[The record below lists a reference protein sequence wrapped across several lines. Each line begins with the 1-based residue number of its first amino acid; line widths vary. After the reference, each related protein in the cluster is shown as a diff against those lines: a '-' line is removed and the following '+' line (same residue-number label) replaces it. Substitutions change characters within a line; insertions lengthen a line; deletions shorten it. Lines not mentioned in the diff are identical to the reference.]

1 MVSSSVLGSLSRAVF
16 LMSTHVTNRADSATY
31 ASHTVDGLK
40 ALQTWYNTETGLWDT
55 TGWWNSA
62 NCLTVLADFALL
74 DPTASASLNIPGIV
88 QNTYEQAQKTP
99 VQAVKKL
106 SAAGLP
112 ISTYTRLNTKVTKR
126 SEIEKRGFDN
136 FLNDYYDDEGWW
148 ALAMIHS
155 HDLGVQGL
163 GDQQY
168 LQAAVEIF
176 EDMKKGNSTCGGIF
190 WSKVGTYT
198 NAIAN
203 ELYLSVAASLANRIP
218 DRKDYFLDTALTQW
232 NWFKNSGLING
243 DNLINDGLTDDCKNN
258 GMQTWT
264 YNQGVILGGLVELH
278 QATGDQSLL
287 TEAQTIAAAA
297 ISHLSK
303 DGILS
308 DGCEPNCGSDGSQ
321 FKGVFMRNLH
331 YLQKA
336 APMDPIK
343 NFLLTNADTI
353 WAKNRNAQNMLGGSW
368 DGPYTNATAG
378 TQSSALDTLVAAA
391 AVA

>member
-1 MVSSSVLGSLSRAVF
+1 MVSSTFIGSLASRAIF
-16 LMSTHVTNRADSATY
+16 LMSSHIGGRADSATY
-31 ASHTVDGLK
+31 ASHTVD
-40 ALQTWYNTETGLWDT
+40 ALGTLQQWYNRDTGLWDT

-62 NCLTVLADFALL
+62 NCLTVLADFAIV
-74 DPTASASLNIPGIV
+74 DESASNSLNIPEII
-88 QNTYEQAQKTP
+88 QNTYDQAQKTT
-99 VQAVKKL
+99 VQAKKTL

-112 ISTYTRLNTKVTKR
+112 ISSYTRVPKR
-126 SEIEKRGFDN
+126 AVIGERGFDN

-148 ALAMIHS
+148 ALAMIRS
-155 HDLGVQGL
+155 YDVGVQGL

-176 EDMKKGNSTCGGIF
+176 EDMKKGNSTCGGIY

-218 DRKDYFLDTALTQW
+218 SRKGYFLDIANTQW
-232 NWFKNSGLING
+232 NWFKNSGLINS
-243 DNLINDGLTDDCKNN
+243 DNLINDGLTDACKNN

-264 YNQGVILGGLVELH
+264 YNQGVVLGGLVELS
-278 QATGDQSLL
+278 QATGDKSLL
-287 TEAQTIAAAA
+287 DEANTIATAA
-297 ISHLSK
+297 ITKLSK

-308 DGCEPNCGSDGSQ
+308 DGCEPNCGTDGSQ
-321 FKGVFMRNLH
+321 FKGIFMRNLH

-336 APMDPIK
+336 APSEPIR

-353 WAKNRNAQNMLGGSW
+353 WDKNRNDQNQLGATW
-368 DGPYTNATAG
+368 QGPFQDPTAG
-378 TQSSALDTLVAAA
+378 TQSSALDVLVGAA

>member
-1 MVSSSVLGSLSRAVF
+1 MVSSSFVGSLASRAIF
-16 LMSTHVTNRADSATY
+16 LMSSHINRADQATY

-40 ALQTWYNTETGLWDT
+40 ALQTWYNRETGLWDT

-62 NCLTVLADFALL
+62 NCLTVLADFALV
-74 DPTASASLNIPGIV
+74 DPAASISLNIPEII
-88 QNTYEQAQKTP
+88 QNTYDQAQKTQ
-99 VQAVKKL
+99 VQATKIL
-106 SAAGLP
+106 SPIGLP
-112 ISTYTRLNTKVTKR
+112 ISTYVRVPVSKR
-126 SEIEKRGFDN
+126 AEIGKRGFDN

-155 HDLGVQGL
+155 HDVGVKGI

-168 LQAAVEIF
+168 IQAAVEIF
-176 EDMKKGNSTCGGIF
+176 EDMKGGNSTCGGIF
-190 WSKVGTYT
+190 WSKVTPYT

-203 ELYLSVAASLANRIP
+203 ELYLAVAASLANRIP
-218 DRKDYFLDTALTQW
+218 SRKDYFLDIAQTQW
-232 NWFKNSGLING
+232 NWFKNSGLINK

-264 YNQGVILGGLVELH
+264 YNQGVILGGLVELSK
-278 QATGDQSLL
+278 ATGDKSLL
-287 TEAQTIAAAA
+287 TTAQTIASAA
-297 ISHLSK
+297 ITKLSK
-303 DGILS
+303 DGILFE
-308 DGCEPNCGSDGSQ
+308 GCEPNCGSDGAQ

-331 YLQKA
+331 YLQEA
-336 APMDPIK
+336 APMEPIK

-353 WAKNRNAQNMLGGSW
+353 WAKNRNDKNQLGTTW
-368 DGPYTNATAG
+368 AGPFGNATAG

>member
-1 MVSSSVLGSLSRAVF
+1 MVSSSLIGSLASRAVF
-16 LMSTHVTNRADSATY
+16 LMSSHIGSRADSATY
-31 ASHTVDGLK
+31 ASHTVDALNT
-40 ALQTWYNTETGLWDT
+40 LQTWYNRETGLWDT

-62 NCLTVLADFALL
+62 NCLTVLADFAVI
-74 DPTASASLNIPGIV
+74 DPAASDALNIPEII
-88 QNTYEQAQKTP
+88 QNTYDQAQKTP
-99 VQAVKKL
+99 VQATKVL
-106 SAAGLP
+106 SAQGLP
-112 ISTYTRLNTKVTKR
+112 ISTYSRLSKR
-126 SEIEKRGFDN
+126 EIEKRGFDN

-155 HDLGVQGL
+155 YDLGVQGI

-190 WSKVGTYT
+190 WSKVTPYT

-203 ELYLSVAASLANRIP
+203 ELFLSVAASLANRIP
-218 DRKDYFLDTALTQW
+218 DRKDYFLDVAQTQW

-264 YNQGVILGGLVELH
+264 YNQGVILGGLVELSK
-278 QATGDQSLL
+278 ATGDRSLI
-287 TEAQTIAAAA
+287 TQAQTIAAAA
-297 ISHLSK
+297 ITKLSK
-303 DGILS
+303 DGILFE
-308 DGCEPNCGSDGSQ
+308 GCEPNCGSDGSQ
-321 FKGVFMRNLH
+321 FKGIFMRNLH

-353 WAKNRNAQNMLGGSW
+353 WANNRNNQNQLGGMW
-368 DGPYTNATAG
+368 EGPYTNATAG
-378 TQSSALDTLVAAA
+378 TQSSALDVLVAAA

>member
-1 MVSSSVLGSLSRAVF
+1 MVSSSFIGSLASRAVF
-16 LMSTHVTNRADSATY
+16 LMSSHISSRADSATY
-31 ASHTVDGLK
+31 ASHTVDGLNT
-40 ALQTWYNTETGLWDT
+40 LQTWYNRETGLWDT

-62 NCLTVLADFALL
+62 NCLTVLADFAII
-74 DPTASASLNIPGIV
+74 DPAASDALNIPEII
-88 QNTYEQAQKTP
+88 QNTYDQAQKTP
-99 VQAVKKL
+99 VQATKVL

-112 ISTYTRLNTKVTKR
+112 ISTYTRLSLSKR
-126 SEIEKRGFDN
+126 EIEKRGFDN

-155 HDLGVQGL
+155 YDVGVRGI

-168 LQAAVEIF
+168 LQAAVDIF

-190 WSKVGTYT
+190 WSKVTPYT

-203 ELYLSVAASLANRIP
+203 ELFLSVAASLANRIP
-218 DRKDYFLDTALTQW
+218 DRKDYFLDIAQTQW

-264 YNQGVILGGLVELH
+264 YNQGVILGGLVELST
-278 QATGDQSLL
+278 ATGDRSLL
-287 TEAQTIAAAA
+287 TQAQTIASAA
-297 ISHLSK
+297 ISRLSK
-303 DGILS
+303 DGILFE
-308 DGCEPNCGSDGSQ
+308 GCEPNCGSDGSQ
-321 FKGVFMRNLH
+321 FKGIFMRNLH

-353 WAKNRNAQNMLGGSW
+353 WANNRNDQNQLGGTW
-368 DGPYTNATAG
+368 EGPYTNATAG
-378 TQSSALDTLVAAA
+378 TQSSALDVLVAAA

>member
-1 MVSSSVLGSLSRAVF
+1 MVSSSVIGSLASRAVF
-16 LMSTHVTNRADSATY
+16 LMSSHITSRADSATY
-31 ASHTVDGLK
+31 ASHTVD
-40 ALQTWYNTETGLWDT
+40 ALNTLQQWYNRETGLWDT

-74 DPTASASLNIPGIV
+74 DPSASDSLMIPEII
-88 QNTYEQAQKTP
+88 QNTYDQAQKTP
-99 VQAVKKL
+99 VQATKIL
-106 SAAGLP
+106 SAQGLP
-112 ISTYTRLNTKVTKR
+112 VSSYVRVSKTKR
-126 SEIEKRGFDN
+126 SEIVKRGFDN

-155 HDLGVQGL
+155 HDVGVKGI

-168 LQAAVEIF
+168 LQAAVDIF

-190 WSKVGTYT
+190 WSKVTPYT

-218 DRKDYFLDTALTQW
+218 SRKDYFLDTAKAQW
-232 NWFKNSGLING
+232 NWFKNSGLINK

-264 YNQGVILGGLVELH
+264 YNQGVILGGLVELS
-278 QATGDQSLL
+278 QATGDKSLL
-287 TEAQTIAAAA
+287 TEAQTIASAA
-297 ISHLSK
+297 ITKLSK
-303 DGILS
+303 DGILYE
-308 DGCEPNCGSDGSQ
+308 GCEPNCGSDGSQ
-321 FKGVFMRNLH
+321 FKGIFMRNLH

-336 APMDPIK
+336 APLDPIK

-353 WAKNRNAQNMLGGSW
+353 WAKNRNAQNQLGGTW
-368 DGPYTNATAG
+368 EGPYTNATAG
-378 TQSSALDTLVAAA
+378 TQSSALDVLVAAA

>member
-1 MVSSSVLGSLSRAVF
+1 MSSHITS
-16 LMSTHVTNRADSATY
+16 RADSATY
-31 ASHTVDGLK
+31 ASHTIDALN
-40 ALQTWYNTETGLWDT
+40 ALQQWYNRETGLWDT

-62 NCLTVLADFALL
+62 NCLTVLADFAVL
-74 DPTASASLNIPGIV
+74 DPTASNTLNIPEII
-88 QNTYEQAQKTP
+88 QNTYDQAQKTP
-99 VQAVKKL
+99 VQASKVM
-106 SAAGLP
+106 SPAGLP
-112 ISTYTRLNTKVTKR
+112 ISTYTRQTKR

-155 HDLGVQGL
+155 YDVGVMGI

-168 LQAAVEIF
+168 LQAAVDIF

-190 WSKVGTYT
+190 WSKVTPYT

-218 DRKDYFLDTALTQW
+218 SRKAYFLDTAQAQW
-232 NWFKNSGLING
+232 NWFKNSGLINK

-287 TEAQTIAAAA
+287 TEAQTIAASA
-297 ISHLSK
+297 IQHLTK
-303 DGILS
+303 DGILYE
-308 DGCEPNCGSDGSQ
+308 GCEPNCGSDGSQ

-353 WAKNRNAQNMLGGSW
+353 WANNRNAQNELGGTW
-368 DGPYTNATAG
+368 EGPYTNATAG
-378 TQSSALDTLVAAA
+378 TQSSALDVLVAAA

>member
-1 MVSSSVLGSLSRAVF
+1 MVSSSLVGSLASRAVF
-16 LMSTHVTNRADSATY
+16 LMSSHISSRADQATY

-40 ALQTWYNTETGLWDT
+40 ALQTWYNRETGLWDT

-62 NCLTVLADFALL
+62 NCLTVLADFAIA
-74 DPTASASLNIPGIV
+74 DPAASDSLMIPEII
-88 QNTYEQAQKTP
+88 QNTYDQAQKTP
-99 VQAVKKL
+99 VQATKVL
-106 SAAGLP
+106 GISGLP
-112 ISTYTRLNTKVTKR
+112 VSTYTRISKR

-155 HDLGVQGL
+155 YDVGVKGI

-168 LQAAVEIF
+168 LQAAVDIF

-190 WSKVGTYT
+190 WSKVTPYT

-218 DRKDYFLDTALTQW
+218 DRKDYFLDTAKTQW
-232 NWFKNSGLING
+232 TWFKNSGLING

-264 YNQGVILGGLVELH
+264 YNQGVILGGLVELST
-278 QATGDQSLL
+278 ATGDKSLL
-287 TEAQTIAAAA
+287 TQAQTIASAA
-297 ISHLSK
+297 ITKLSK
-303 DGILS
+303 DGILFE
-308 DGCEPNCGSDGSQ
+308 GCEPDCGSDGSQ
-321 FKGVFMRNLH
+321 FKGIFMRNLH

-336 APMDPIK
+336 APMEAVK

-353 WAKNRNAQNMLGGSW
+353 WAKNRNNQNQLGGTW
-368 DGPYTNATAG
+368 EGPYTNATAG
-378 TQSSALDTLVAAA
+378 TQSSALDVLVAAA